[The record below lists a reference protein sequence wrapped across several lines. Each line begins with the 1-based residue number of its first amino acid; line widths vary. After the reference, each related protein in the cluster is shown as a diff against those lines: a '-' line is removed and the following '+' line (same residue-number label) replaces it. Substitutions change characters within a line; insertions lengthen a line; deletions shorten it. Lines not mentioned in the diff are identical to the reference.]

1 MIQFQR
7 GLMALADVEGARIH
21 LKQLTIAHHMT
32 SWESFQEIL
41 VGHYTRQILHE
52 MYKVRTGKHQFHLLF
67 LLLICYSSHTIY

>member
-1 MIQFQR
+1 
-7 GLMALADVEGARIH
+7 MALADVEGARIH

-67 LLLICYSSHTIY
+67 LLLICCSSHTIY